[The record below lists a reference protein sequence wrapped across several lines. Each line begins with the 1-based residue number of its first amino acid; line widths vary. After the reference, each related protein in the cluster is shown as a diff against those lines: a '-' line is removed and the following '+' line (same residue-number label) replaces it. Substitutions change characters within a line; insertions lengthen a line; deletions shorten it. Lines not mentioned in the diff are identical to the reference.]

1 MNKLLVGVLLAGGGL
16 IAQPA
21 PVVVVRAARMLD
33 VVRGEML
40 RDAVVV
46 VEGGKIAALKP
57 AALPSGAKVIDL
69 GDVTLLPGLMD
80 VHTHLTGDNEGDI
93 YNLPVHETA
102 VDGVLRGVVNAK
114 KTLLAGFTTVRDV
127 GNAGEFSDVA
137 LMHAVEKGWIPGPT
151 IIPAGHAIG
160 ITGGH
165 CDQTGFIPGVL
176 QMTPEQGVADGIGEV
191 VKSVRYQAKY
201 GAKVIKICATA
212 GVFSFDSTV
221 GAQQYSLEEMRAIVE
236 EAHRHGFK
244 VAAHAHGAEGIIA
257 ASKAGVASIEHG
269 TILTPE
275 AVQVLK
281 QNGTFLVPNPF
292 IFDQLD
298 TSKLPPV
305 IRAKEESLK
314 PLEKKSLTLALE
326 AGVKLAF
333 GTDAAVIPHGMN
345 GKQFYSLVTR
355 GVKPLE
361 AIRMA
366 TVNAAELIGLADR
379 GAVEAGKV
387 ADLIAVKGNPLE
399 EIRVMEQPV
408 FVMKGGVVY

>member
-1 MNKLLVGVLLAGGGL
+1 MNKVWLGVWLAGSL
-16 IAQPA
+16 LAQPA
-21 PVVVVRAARMLD
+21 PVVVRAARMLD
-33 VVRGEML
+33 VASGEMV

-46 VEGGKIAALKP
+46 VEGGKITAVKP
-57 AALPSGAKVIDL
+57 PSVPAGTKVIDL
-69 GDVTLLPGLMD
+69 GDVTLLPGLTD
-80 VHTHLTGDNEGDI
+80 VHTHLTADNEGDI
-93 YNLPVHETA
+93 VNQPVHETA
-102 VDGVLRGVVNAK
+102 LDGVLRGVVNAK

-127 GNAGEFSDVA
+127 GNAGEFADVA
-137 LMHAVEKGWIPGPT
+137 LMHAIEKGWIPGPT
-151 IIPAGHAIG
+151 IIPAGHALG

-165 CDQTGFIPGVL
+165 CDATGFIPGVL
-176 QMTPEQGVADGIGEV
+176 QMTPEEGVADGVDAVIRA
-191 VKSVRYQAKY
+191 VRYQAKY

-221 GAQQYSLEEMRAIVE
+221 GAQQYSYEEMRAIVE
-236 EAHRHGFK
+236 EARRHGLK
-244 VAAHAHGAEGIIA
+244 VAAHAHGTEGIIA

-269 TILTPE
+269 TILNEE
-275 AVQVLK
+275 AVRVLK

-292 IFDQLD
+292 IFDHID
-298 TSKLPPV
+298 SSKLPPV

-314 PLEKKSLTLALE
+314 PLEKRSLSLALA

-366 TVNAAELIGLADR
+366 TVDAAELIGLDDR
-379 GAVEAGKV
+379 GTIEKGKV

-399 EIRVMEQPV
+399 EIRVLERPV
-408 FVMKGGVVY
+408 WVMKGGVVYQ

>member
-1 MNKLLVGVLLAGGGL
+1 MNRLLVGVLLAGGSL
-16 IAQPA
+16 MAQSA
-21 PVVVVRAARMLD
+21 PVVVRAARMLD
-33 VVRGEML
+33 VVRGEVV

-46 VEGGKIAALKP
+46 VEGGKIAAVKP
-57 AALPSGAKVIDL
+57 AAAPSGTKVIDL

-93 YNLPVHETA
+93 YNQPVHEAA

-151 IIPAGHAIG
+151 IIPAGHALG

-191 VKSVRYQAKY
+191 VKAVRYQAKY

-236 EAHRHGFK
+236 EARRHGLK
-244 VAAHAHGAEGIIA
+244 VAAHAHGTEGIIA

-298 TSKLPPV
+298 TARLPPV

-314 PLEKKSLTLALE
+314 PVEKKSLSLALQ

-379 GAVEAGKV
+379 GTIDAGKV